1 MEKSKST
8 KSTTAFENAKQ
19 SLVVRPLS
27 LNTQAFI
34 YSGYTDLKN
43 LILFVGSKPTIDENG
58 DLWFKKTKVVA
69 NSVILRDAYGKLTEQ
84 LTFEQAAGKYEIVA
98 SSDFKPEHANKI
110 IAKVASEKSEKSSN
124 GNGIS
129 RQGIVDELKR
139 NNIPF
144 DSRSSKAELEATLT
158 AGLKK

>member
-1 MEKSKST
+1 MT
-8 KSTTAFENAKQ
+8 KSTTTTESIFDNAKQ
-19 SLVVRPLS
+19 SLVLRPKS
-27 LNTQAFI
+27 INVQAFI
-34 YSGYTDLKN
+34 YSGYNDLKN

-84 LTFEQAAGKYEIVA
+84 LTFEAAAAKYEIVA

-110 IAKVASEKSEKSSN
+110 IAKVASPKGEKTSN

-129 RQGIVDELKR
+129 RQQIVDELKR

-144 DSRSSKAELEATLT
+144 DARGSKAELQATLES
-158 AGLKK
+158 GLKK